1 MANLGR
7 GRARAFTVAAD
18 YPFAGVLRD
27 LFAAEVE
34 RARALF
40 QALRKVL
47 DDYDVESA
55 WMYGSVA
62 RGEDG
67 PGSDVDIAVVL
78 GDGRQQSQA
87 LEEALMD
94 VEDRFQVVISS
105 VLLSTKELNQAR
117 GGAWLTASLG
127 DARLLKG
134 DLPNEN

>member
-47 DDYDVESA
+47 D
-55 WMYGSVA
+55 GVA
-62 RGEDG
+62 PVPRTD
-67 PGSDVDIAVVL
+67 
-78 GDGRQQSQA
+78 
-87 LEEALMD
+87 
-94 VEDRFQVVISS
+94 
-105 VLLSTKELNQAR
+105 
-117 GGAWLTASLG
+117 
-127 DARLLKG
+127 
-134 DLPNEN
+134 

>member
-47 DDYDVESA
+47 DDYDVL
-55 WMYGSVA
+55 VCLDVRKRCA
-62 RGEDG
+62 RR
-67 PGSDVDIAVVL
+67 
-78 GDGRQQSQA
+78 GRT
-87 LEEALMD
+87 
-94 VEDRFQVVISS
+94 R
-105 VLLSTKELNQAR
+105 K
-117 GGAWLTASLG
+117 
-127 DARLLKG
+127 
-134 DLPNEN
+134 

>member
-94 VEDRFQVVISS
+94 VEDRFQVVISAI
-105 VLLSTKELNQAR
+105 VL
-117 GGAWLTASLG
+117 
-127 DARLLKG
+127 
-134 DLPNEN
+134 